1 MIWQDKGYLIS
12 QIKYNENSVISEFFT
27 EMHGKVSGII
37 FGASSKKL
45 KNYLLIGNKFHLN
58 FNSKNDDKLGYFKI
72 EIEKANTPFFLD
84 NKTKL
89 SCLIYA
95 MSLLKVL
102 TAENQENKNIFYLI
116 NDFFTLLDSENWVKD
131 FIFWELNIL
140 KNLGYDINFKNY
152 VSRENIN
159 GIQSYMVNSNNM
171 KRIVPNYLIDKNKK
185 PKNFKELFDG
195 LNLVGDFLDKT
206 VIKPNNLNFPNSRI
220 DFVNLLK

>member
-1 MIWQDKGYLIS
+1 M
-12 QIKYNENSVISEFFT
+12 
-27 EMHGKVSGII
+27 GK
-37 FGASSKKL
+37 
-45 KNYLLIGNKFHLN
+45 
-58 FNSKNDDKLGYFKI
+58 
-72 EIEKANTPFFLD
+72 T
-84 NKTKL
+84 
-89 SCLIYA
+89 
-95 MSLLKVL
+95 
-102 TAENQENKNIFYLI
+102 FY
-116 NDFFTLLDSENWVKD
+116 
-131 FIFWELNIL
+131 FWELNIL

-185 PKNFKELFDG
+185 PKNLKELFDG

>member
-72 EIEKANTPFFLD
+72 EIEKASTPFFLD

-102 TAENQENKNIFYLI
+102 TAENQENKNMFYLI
-116 NDFFTLLDSENWVKD
+116 NDFFTLLESENWVKH

>member
-27 EMHGKVSGII
+27 EKHGKISGII

-102 TAENQENKNIFYLI
+102 TAENQENKNMFYLI
-116 NDFFTLLDSENWVKD
+116 NDFFTLLESENWVKH

>member
-1 MIWQDKGYLIS
+1 MIWQDRGYLIS

-27 EMHGKVSGII
+27 EKHGKTSGII
-37 FGASSKKL
+37 FGATSKKL
-45 KNYLLIGNKFHLN
+45 KNYLLIGNQFHLN
-58 FNSKNDDKLGYFKI
+58 FNSKNDGRLGYFKI

-102 TAENQENKNIFYLI
+102 TAENQENKNMFYLI

-185 PKNFKELFDG
+185 PKNFKELFEG

>member
-27 EMHGKVSGII
+27 EKHGKISGII

-102 TAENQENKNIFYLI
+102 TAENQENKNMFYLI
-116 NDFFTLLDSENWVKD
+116 NDFFTLLESENWVKH

-206 VIKPNNLNFPNSRI
+206 IIKPNNLNFPNSRI

>member
-206 VIKPNNLNFPNSRI
+206 IIKPNNLNFPNSRI

>member
-102 TAENQENKNIFYLI
+102 TAENQENKNMFYLI
-116 NDFFTLLDSENWVKD
+116 NDFFTLLESENWVKH
-131 FIFWELNIL
+131 FIF
-140 KNLGYDINFKNY
+140 G
-152 VSRENIN
+152 S
-159 GIQSYMVNSNNM
+159 
-171 KRIVPNYLIDKNKK
+171 
-185 PKNFKELFDG
+185 
-195 LNLVGDFLDKT
+195 
-206 VIKPNNLNFPNSRI
+206 
-220 DFVNLLK
+220 

>member
-95 MSLLKVL
+95 INLLKIL
-102 TAENQENKNIFYLI
+102 TVENQENKNIFYLI
-116 NDFFTLLDSENWVKD
+116 DDFFILLKSKNWVEH

-140 KNLGYDINFKNY
+140 KNVGYDINFKNY
-152 VSRENIN
+152 VSKEIIN

-206 VIKPNNLNFPNSRI
+206 IIKPNNLNFPNSRI